1 MTTENYDIVINERG
15 GKTVKRTLD
24 DIADSVKRAADSLGG
39 MGLQG
44 DNFVASLKR
53 QAETLGFTRAQLL
66 SYDAAQLKLN
76 ASQRESVNASIRQI
90 DAFDKARSAAKSN
103 IDVIGTLKTQ
113 IIGIAAAYVS
123 FQGVIG
129 GGRAILDASI
139 ANERFT
145 NSLILGTGSVQA
157 ATKEIAFL
165 REESD
170 RLGLQF
176 SSTAEQYAKLTAASK
191 GTQLEGQA
199 TRDIFIGVA
208 QAATVL
214 GLSADNTGGVLTAVQ
229 QIISKNKVSTEEL
242 LQIAERVPGTF
253 NTVSRALGVTGQE
266 LSSMLQKGELLAS
279 DLLPKLA
286 AEWQR
291 TFGPQ
296 SSEAAKGLN
305 AQVNRM
311 DNSLF
316 DLKLS
321 IGRLGLIDVFSS
333 GIDFVTKFVSVIDR
347 STDAMGRLVA
357 KTKQLPFIGGAIDSF
372 LDFLPT
378 GPKAL
383 SGLVDYLDKEVLPKT
398 APIDTTLIAPEKI
411 KSIVTP
417 TSKPE
422 LPREVLQQLKAEA
435 KERERLS
442 IQRQNDA
449 KREVDSAQKVIDS
462 LKLESKEIGLNAI
475 QRKML
480 AAANAASKAPNE
492 KLRLEIMASA
502 NAYALLSQKQETALA
517 LEKDLQRV
525 KSLTESVASPQ
536 ERLAATT
543 QELDRLR
550 QAGLSQETYN
560 RVLAKTNDE
569 LFKVK
574 ETGRDV
580 FGSLD
585 QFAIQGA
592 RNIQTSLANFL
603 FNPFDDGLEGMVRG
617 VADAVRR
624 MIAEFAAFKILQS
637 SGISSLFNSG
647 FGGGAS
653 SSGNSAANFLNI
665 ASLGNS
671 LKSGLRSGFGIPSLV
686 GRGLSMLPG
695 SVGAFGAG
703 LAGTGAGVFS
713 AAGGAG
719 TAFIGGAGTAIGGS
733 GMGVAAGLGSSV
745 AAAAGPLAVAAIA
758 DVVFRMLAGNKS
770 TGSKI
775 IDSIPVIGSLGALL
789 FGHGPLKFRQEALIG
804 KASGEGFDGRV
815 TDVFRAKGGLFVGN
829 KHREQAS
836 PNEAAFLDLFDNT
849 LKGFGT
855 SVKGFADNLGLSTDS
870 VTNFSKEI
878 DLRSEKGKRLTEE
891 AVQELLDNLGNEIAG
906 GVLAQID
913 VIAKSGETNIQTLSR
928 LSAEFDVLNTA
939 ALSTGRSLK
948 EARDAILSLPATFR
962 TEVVDQLGGVDAA
975 SQKIG
980 FFIDNFLS
988 DTEKL
993 KPMFESLD
1001 QQMQKLGFS
1010 ASITRDDFT
1019 NLIKSVG
1026 SAGGI
1031 TKDQYIGLLGLIE
1044 QFDQVDKLRDK
1055 LSQSTNSLVERE
1067 RNLLDIRNELTST
1080 YQKERSELEGTISKF
1095 KDLAGQLRDF
1105 RQSLLLGELSP
1116 LTPRQ
1121 KLDEARQQ
1129 FNEVRL
1135 KAATG
1140 DQNALA
1146 KLPNVAQEFL
1156 KASQT
1161 YNASSAAFVSD
1172 FNLVQSVLKN
1182 AEGVALSQ
1190 VDITTQQLKALD
1202 DSVGNLVD
1210 INQNTKTTADLVK
1223 ELVATSLKG
1232 AGNPSISTQT
1242 IKDYLA
1248 ANPGLTPQ
1256 QVGTKAAEFG
1266 VSSGQLSAA
1275 GYDISKLNQSLGGAS
1290 VTDKQIIDFV
1300 NANRNNPMAIY
1311 NAARANGISSRRLS
1325 SVSGIS
1331 LTDIEKFVRNN
1342 GLQSFAR
1349 GTDFISRSGLAMVH
1363 RAEAIVPSSTTEEIK
1378 RLNDKIERL
1387 LAEQNTQTGDLI
1399 AATDITSKQ
1408 NAKAIAEALV
1418 EVENSRQWS
1427 ERRMPNVA

>member
-1 MTTENYDIVINERG
+1 MSIKEFVDIVVGETGAKVVKRSFDDLSESARRASESTNGFKTSQDNCSTSSQIFAFSLKAVGAALATFKLGSLISESARLSQRYNELGIVLDTVGRNAGLLKTEVDATTEAVRKQGISMIESRQVVTRLISSNIDLANATKLARLAQDAAVIGQINSSDALNTLVHGITSAQVEVLRTIGINVNFEQSYAKLAKEMGVTSNALTEQDKLQARLNVVLGQAATLTGVYEASMSNAGKQMRSTERIVEDLKVKVG
-15 GKTVKRTLD
+15 GLFDTSSSFLVDQYTKTLKSLD
-24 DIADSVKRAADSLGG
+24 DIATKLSGNN
-39 MGLQG
+39 GLQLWS
-44 DNFVASLKR
+44 DR
-53 QAETLGFTRAQLL
+53 
-66 SYDAAQLKLN
+66 
-76 ASQRESVNASIRQI
+76 
-90 DAFDKARSAAKSN
+90 
-103 IDVIGTLKTQ
+103 
-113 IIGIAAAYVS
+113 
-123 FQGVIG
+123 
-129 GGRAILDASI
+129 
-139 ANERFT
+139 
-145 NSLILGTGSVQA
+145 
-157 ATKEIAFL
+157 IAF
-165 REESD
+165 
-170 RLGLQF
+170 GLANVAD
-176 SSTAEQYAKLTAASK
+176 TA
-191 GTQLEGQA
+191 
-199 TRDIFIGVA
+199 I
-208 QAATVL
+208 
-214 GLSADNTGGVLTAVQ
+214 
-229 QIISKNKVSTEEL
+229 
-242 LQIAERVPGTF
+242 
-253 NTVSRALGVTGQE
+253 
-266 LSSMLQKGELLAS
+266 
-279 DLLPKLA
+279 
-286 AEWQR
+286 
-291 TFGPQ
+291 
-296 SSEAAKGLN
+296 
-305 AQVNRM
+305 
-311 DNSLF
+311 
-316 DLKLS
+316 
-321 IGRLGLIDVFSS
+321 
-333 GIDFVTKFVSVIDR
+333 
-347 STDAMGRLVA
+347 
-357 KTKQLPFIGGAIDSF
+357 
-372 LDFLPT
+372 
-378 GPKAL
+378 AL
-383 SGLVDYLDKEVLPKT
+383 SGVLKTVFDFSMTGLAQLEALTRLDFAGVKQLGNDF
-398 APIDTTLIAPEKI
+398 IDSTTQQFSNVHKYKDELAGLI
-411 KSIVTP
+411 
-417 TSKPE
+417 
-422 LPREVLQQLKAEA
+422 
-435 KERERLS
+435 KER
-442 IQRQNDA
+442 D
-449 KREVDSAQKVIDS
+449 K
-462 LKLESKEIGLNAI
+462 
-475 QRKML
+475 L
-480 AAANAASKAPNE
+480 AAANDN
-492 KLRLEIMASA
+492 
-502 NAYALLSQKQETALA
+502 ETASLKKNTQSQTINNVSKSASEKEIKKLA
-517 LEKDLQRV
+517 DARKQFIDGLQSEIDAVGKDTFQLKAMEAAKLGLTKQATPLIE
-525 KSLTESVASPQ
+525 SLKKETNEFNKQQEAAKKLTDDIARIRSLNESVATPQ
-536 ERLAATT
+536 EKLASTKE
-543 QELDRLR
+543 ELDRLR
-550 QAGLSQETYN
+550 QAGLSAETYN

-637 SGISSLFNSG
+637 SGIASLFNSG

-671 LKSGLRSGFGIPSLV
+671 LKSGFRSGFGIPSVV

-829 KHREQAS
+829 KHHEQAS

-1156 KASQT
+1156 KARQT

-1202 DSVGNLVD
+1202 DSALNLVD
-1210 INQNTKTTADLVK
+1210 INQNTKTTTDLVK

-1266 VSSGQLSAA
+1266 VSGGQLSAA
-1275 GYDISKLNQSLGGAS
+1275 GYDISKLNQSLGGTS

-1325 SVSGIS
+1325 SVSGIA
-1331 LTDIEKFVRNN
+1331 LTDIEKFVRDN

-1349 GTDFISRSGLAMVH
+1349 GTDFIQKSGLAMVH
-1363 RAEAIVPSSTTEEIK
+1363 RAEAIVPSSTTDEIRKLREEIVQL
-1378 RLNDKIERL
+1378 RQ
-1387 LAEQNTQTGDLI
+1387 EQNEQTGDMI
-1399 AATDITSKQ
+1399 AATDITNKQ
-1408 NAKAIAEALV
+1408 NAKVIAEALI
-1418 EVENSRQWS
+1418 EVENRRQWNES
-1427 ERRMPNVA
+1427 REPKIA